1 MTVFNSK
8 VNFTLFVC
16 NSCKYVAD
24 IFKMFEASLSNIM
37 KEVMSVS
44 STTLNWMQYLLFE
57 EKHMAH
63 ENQNED
69 GIYE

>member
-8 VNFTLFVC
+8 VNFNLFVC
-16 NSCKYVAD
+16 NSFKYVAD
-24 IFKMFEASLSNIM
+24 IFKMFETSLSSIM
-37 KEVMSVS
+37 KEAASMS

-57 EKHMAH
+57 EKCMAH
-63 ENQNED
+63 ENQNDD